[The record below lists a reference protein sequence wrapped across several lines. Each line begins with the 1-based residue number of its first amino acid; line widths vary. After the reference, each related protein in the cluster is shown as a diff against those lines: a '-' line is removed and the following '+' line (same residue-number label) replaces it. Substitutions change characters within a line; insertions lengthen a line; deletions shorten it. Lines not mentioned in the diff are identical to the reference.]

1 MIYLLYIILAIV
13 AFLIMLNDFLRGL
26 KKQQI
31 DAFLGF
37 LLVGIF
43 VVIFAVY
50 GWKSGLFAIGISFI
64 IGMISRPFVAK
75 AASKLLATGTAKQK
89 GSTSLPSITLGQ
101 ISRQLAKPRKLET
114 YEDIISDEGSGAVDA
129 LINYCEANSS
139 LFEVM
144 KSLGVSREEL
154 GEAYGDLLMAGAGQW
169 VLGHWLAASSLAYP
183 DTLRF
188 VIESKRNVGK
198 MDRNQR
204 IGIATFGHLY
214 EHFEKGTPLPEIP
227 PEHS

>member
-1 MIYLLYIILAIV
+1 MIYLLFIILAIV
-13 AFLIMLNDFLRGL
+13 AFLIMLNGFLRGS

-37 LLVGIF
+37 LLIGII
-43 VVIFAVY
+43 VAVFAVY
-50 GWKSGLFAIGISFI
+50 GWKSGLIASGISFI
-64 IGMISRPFVAK
+64 VAMASRPFAAK
-75 AASKLLATGTAKQK
+75 AASELLSVRTDKQK
-89 GSTSLPSITLGQ
+89 GSTRLPSSTLRQ
-101 ISRQLAKPRKLET
+101 ISRQLAKPRKYET

-129 LINYCEANSS
+129 LINYCEANSN

-144 KSLGVSREEL
+144 KSLSISREEL
-154 GEAYGDLLMAGAGQW
+154 EEAYWDLIRAGAGQW

-188 VIESKRNVGK
+188 VIESKRSVGK
-198 MDRNQR
+198 TDKNTR

-214 EHFEKGTPLPEIP
+214 EHFEKGTPLPEL
-227 PEHS
+227 

>member
-1 MIYLLYIILAIV
+1 MMYLLQIIIAIV
-13 AFLIMLNDFLRGL
+13 AFLIMLNGFLRGS
-26 KKQQI
+26 KKQQA

-37 LLVGIF
+37 LLVGCI
-43 VVIFAVY
+43 VVVFAVY
-50 GWKSGLFAIGISFI
+50 EWKSGLFAIGISFI
-64 IGMISRPFVAK
+64 VAMISRPLAAK
-75 AASKLLATGTAKQK
+75 AASKLLATGTDKQK
-89 GSTSLPSITLGQ
+89 GSTSLPSMTLKQ
-101 ISRQLAKPRKLET
+101 ISRQLAKPMKYET
-114 YEDIISDEGSGAVDA
+114 YEDLLSDEGRVAEDA

-154 GEAYGDLLMAGAGQW
+154 REAYYDLLSAGAGQW

-188 VIESKRNVGK
+188 VIESKRNNKLG
-198 MDRNQR
+198 M
-204 IGIATFGHLY
+204 ATFGHLY
-214 EHFEKGTPLPEIP
+214 EHFEKGTPLPENP